1 LRLVSILMKPFIVRS
16 AAEPARMALLAVLLA
31 AAGCGQ
37 QPQMPA
43 PPPPS
48 VTVASPVQREV
59 VEWDEFTGRIES
71 VETVEVRARVG
82 GQLLSVHFEDG
93 AVVKQGD
100 LLFTIDPAPLETD
113 VARAEAEVQRSQA
126 QLEQARA
133 ELARAV
139 RLRESN
145 TISPQEYDNWTRRVT
160 ELEAAVLGAEAAA
173 KSTRLR
179 LGYTRVTSP
188 ISGRVGRRLVTPGN
202 LISEPP
208 FAATPLTTVVTE
220 DPVYCYID
228 VDERTLLKYHALK
241 QSGERNGRIA
251 AELALAD
258 EAGFPHKGSV
268 DFVDNRVD
276 ADTGTIRLRA
286 VFPNPQRKL
295 TAGLFARVRIPGSAP
310 YPALMIPETAVGAD
324 QGLKLVFLVGQSNIV
339 EPRPIEVGP
348 VMDGLRVIRK
358 GLAPTD
364 QVIVNGQARV
374 RPGMPVAPEPQK
386 AAVAAAR

>member
-1 LRLVSILMKPFIVRS
+1 
-16 AAEPARMALLAVLLA
+16 MASLAVLLA
-31 AAGCGQ
+31 VAGCGQ

-43 PPPPS
+43 PPPPA

-59 VEWDEFTGRIES
+59 VEWDEFTGRIEA

-113 VARAEAEVQRSQA
+113 VARAEAEVRRSQA

-133 ELARAV
+133 ELARAE

-145 TISPQEYDNWTRRVT
+145 TISQQEYDNWTRRVT
-160 ELEAAVLGAEAAA
+160 ELEAAVYGAEAAA

-258 EAGFPHKGSV
+258 ESGFPHKGTV

-324 QGLKLVFLVGQSNIV
+324 QGLKLVFVVGQSNIV

-374 RPGMPVAPEPQK
+374 RPGMPVTPEPQK
-386 AAVAAAR
+386 AAVAAH

>member
-1 LRLVSILMKPFIVRS
+1 MT
-16 AAEPARMALLAVLLA
+16 
-31 AAGCGQ
+31 
-37 QPQMPA
+37 
-43 PPPPS
+43 PPPPPA
-48 VTVASPVQREV
+48 VTVAAPVQREIT
-59 VEWDEFTGRIES
+59 EWDEFTGRIEA

-100 LLFTIDPAPLETD
+100 LLFTIDPATFEAD
-113 VARAEAEVQRSQA
+113 VNRADAEVKRAQA
-126 QLEQARA
+126 QLDLAKS
-133 ELARAV
+133 ELARAE

-145 TISPQEYDNWTRRVT
+145 TISSQEYDNWKRRVS
-160 ELEAAVLGAEAAA
+160 ELEAALQAASA
-173 KSTRLR
+173 SARSAQLR
-179 LGYTRVTSP
+179 LSYTKVTAP
-188 ISGRVGRRLVTPGN
+188 ITGRAGRRLVTPGN

-208 FAATPLTTVVTE
+208 FAPTLLTTLVTE

-228 VDERTLLKYHALK
+228 VDERTLLKYYAL
-241 QSGERNGRIA
+241 QRSGDRNGKIP

-258 EAGFPHKGSV
+258 ETGFPHQGSI

-276 ADTGTIRLRA
+276 PTTGTIRLRA

-295 TAGLFARVRIPGSAP
+295 TAGLFARVRVPGSAR
-310 YPALMIPETAVGAD
+310 YTTLMIPETAVGAD
-324 QGLKLVFLVGQSNIV
+324 QGLKLVFLVGQSNLV
-339 EPRPIEVGP
+339 EPRPVEVGP

-374 RPGMPVAPEPQK
+374 RPGMPVTPEPQK
-386 AAVAAAR
+386 PDVAAK